1 MKNEIRVI
9 SAIVNGREIAPVLNC
24 SNVDSLFDSYKD
36 VWEYIRDYYYKHRE
50 VVSKEVILEAFPE
63 MEIIDTTGTV
73 KHYLE
78 QLTKDYQRARL
89 EKISRG
95 LARDLDNKPLESL
108 IDAVQGRLLEI
119 INVGSSVKDLD
130 ITDDKKAVDHYIDT
144 RAKMEANGGVLGI
157 RTGYDSIDANYVTG
171 MAPGQYIAILS
182 RTGMGKRLRIDEPI
196 PTPDGWTTMGSLK
209 PGMKVFGSDGCI
221 CNVTRVSEI
230 EYKPDAYKVILS
242 DGAEI
247 EADLDHQWLTTT
259 RLERRN
265 GDGPK
270 VRTTKEI
277 LSTLRHLEYMNHAIP
292 VAQAIELENKVFPL
306 HPYIL
311 GLWLGDGTSRE
322 PSITMHIDDWS
333 EIKNI
338 FTEYGIKHHL
348 VDSQA
353 GENTVSIW
361 MEETYGILR
370 KLGVR
375 NNKHIPA
382 EYLRGSIEQRWALLQ
397 GLMDSDGT
405 SGTDNASLE
414 LSFSNE
420 ILAKGAAELIRSLGI
435 RTNCNRQDAKLY
447 GVRKRDRWR
456 MSFVTKKCPF
466 KLTRKV
472 SRWIPATEAR
482 TKYRYIKD
490 VVPVEPT
497 PMRCITVD
505 SPDHTYVASRD
516 WIVTHNSWLALDI
529 AINAWIQGKRVL
541 YISLE
546 MPPEAVRDRAYT
558 LMSEGLFSMSDL
570 SRANVN
576 LDQITKWA
584 ADKLRDDRSF
594 IVTASDSMG
603 DFSPS
608 HIQGK
613 IDQYGPDIVFVDYL
627 QLMTDKRNSSGE
639 TERVRNASK
648 EIKSI
653 AMTNGIPIVVV
664 AAASSHETKEY
675 NSPPQIYEC
684 AASRMAVFDVD
695 LLLSLISQRNQDGS
709 HLMTI
714 VSRKSRHG
722 PDFGFMIS
730 MDIPNGK
737 ISELW
742 EEPEE
747 DTGLIDE
754 E

>member
-78 QLTKDYQRARL
+78 QLTKDYQRTRL

-182 RTGMGKRLRIDEPI
+182 RTGMGK
-196 PTPDGWTTMGSLK
+196 
-209 PGMKVFGSDGCI
+209 
-221 CNVTRVSEI
+221 
-230 EYKPDAYKVILS
+230 
-242 DGAEI
+242 
-247 EADLDHQWLTTT
+247 
-259 RLERRN
+259 
-265 GDGPK
+265 
-270 VRTTKEI
+270 
-277 LSTLRHLEYMNHAIP
+277 
-292 VAQAIELENKVFPL
+292 
-306 HPYIL
+306 
-311 GLWLGDGTSRE
+311 
-322 PSITMHIDDWS
+322 
-333 EIKNI
+333 
-338 FTEYGIKHHL
+338 
-348 VDSQA
+348 
-353 GENTVSIW
+353 
-361 MEETYGILR
+361 
-370 KLGVR
+370 
-375 NNKHIPA
+375 
-382 EYLRGSIEQRWALLQ
+382 
-397 GLMDSDGT
+397 
-405 SGTDNASLE
+405 
-414 LSFSNE
+414 
-420 ILAKGAAELIRSLGI
+420 
-435 RTNCNRQDAKLY
+435 
-447 GVRKRDRWR
+447 
-456 MSFVTKKCPF
+456 
-466 KLTRKV
+466 
-472 SRWIPATEAR
+472 
-482 TKYRYIKD
+482 
-490 VVPVEPT
+490 
-497 PMRCITVD
+497 
-505 SPDHTYVASRD
+505 
-516 WIVTHNSWLALDI
+516 SWLALDI

-742 EEPEE
+742 KEPEE